1 MESSVKSQEKVPGIL
16 VVTVRGRL
24 DTAATPAFEQE
35 LKTSLHDA
43 IKTLIVDLERLDYI
57 SSLGVRALFQAH
69 KKIKLAGGAV
79 TIANVQ
85 PQVLKVLEIAN
96 ILPEP
101 GAFASIEEMDAYL
114 DAIQKGT
121 KK

>member
-1 MESSVKSQEKVPGIL
+1 MEFKVYAQEKAPGIL
-16 VVTVRGRL
+16 VVNVRGRL
-24 DTAATPAFEQE
+24 DTATTPEFEHE
-35 LKTSLHDA
+35 LKALHSG
-43 IKTLIVDLERLDYI
+43 IKVLIIDLKELHYI
-57 SSLGVRALFQAH
+57 SSLGVHALFQAH
-69 KKIKLAGGAV
+69 KKITLAKGSV

-101 GAFASIEEMDAYL
+101 GSFQSIEEMDAYL